1 MQIIQSEM
9 SKKKVH
15 CRRCRRRRRRCR
27 RREPVII
34 FLVFRPIMVSQPF
47 SFSPRGFAR

>member
-15 CRRCRRRRRRCR
+15 CRRCR